1 MDLSGLK
8 WPIIIVAVVALGWLF
23 TSGGTDWLIKNA
35 TTATPGVDAAKD
47 VSDEAML
54 TRVGGYVMKLWKYE
68 KAMECFNLARDRYGE
83 TGANYWYNT
92 YRLVRCYERMGDPK
106 TAVDI
111 LTYLI
116 DSGANA
122 LDPRVPTN
130 DNLGLTRNKLNETH
144 ELGETQ

>member
-1 MDLSGLK
+1 
-8 WPIIIVAVVALGWLF
+8 
-23 TSGGTDWLIKNA
+23 
-35 TTATPGVDAAKD
+35 
-47 VSDEAML
+47 
-54 TRVGGYVMKLWKYE
+54 
-68 KAMECFNLARDRYGE
+68 
-83 TGANYWYNT
+83 
-92 YRLVRCYERMGDPK
+92 MGDPK